1 VKQST
6 GITER
11 KKETIAKDLNVENF
25 DDVPQKCA
33 WLDVLKIL
41 KSLPMRPA
49 WMKLFYSELGGNK

>member
-25 DDVPQKCA
+25 DDVPQECA
-33 WLDVLKIL
+33 WF
-41 KSLPMRPA
+41 SR
-49 WMKLFYSELGGNK
+49 F